1 MTKFSLTVFLV
12 TFLASCKSPNTPKVE
27 IASKQDTTK
36 REIAS
41 KSLDTTSIK
50 KLGFYTLEADSVV
63 VPPFEIEVS
72 LSSKAKNRIVD
83 SNETIVI
90 DVFLEGTPKDPK
102 KAHLEE
108 DGSFYVG
115 AAKREIVYGQAAR
128 FDNLKFPKKL
138 YDQLADKDADLTVNI
153 YTGRKSS
160 QNNLITGDFLSDKVS
175 NVINRH
181 FTLKQK
187 LIWGDD

>member
-1 MTKFSLTVFLV
+1 MTKFCLTVSIL
-12 TFLASCKSPNTPKVE
+12 TFLASCKSPDTPKIE
-27 IASKQDTTK
+27 NSSKQDTTERK
-36 REIAS
+36 IPLKNS
-41 KSLDTTSIK
+41 DTTSIK
-50 KLGFYTLEADSVV
+50 KLGFYTLEGDSVI

-72 LSSKAKNRIVD
+72 LSPKAKYRIVD
-83 SNETIVI
+83 SNETII
-90 DVFLEGTPKDPK
+90 IHVFLEGTPKDPK

-115 AAKREIVYGQAAR
+115 AAKKEIVYGQVAR
-128 FDNLKFPKKL
+128 FDNLKFPKKI
-138 YDQLADKDADLTVNI
+138 YDQLADKDPDLTVNI

-175 NVINRH
+175 NLINRH
-181 FTLKQK
+181 FTLNQK